1 MKYSINARRRIPKEK
16 TKPKNFK
23 QTITRLLTYFKE
35 EKKLILVVFSLV
47 IIDSSL
53 VVISP
58 YLIGKAVDNIQINNS
73 SLLNIILISLA
84 LFYIIDIVVKFMQN
98 FIVSAMSQRVV
109 KRIRNIL
116 FQKLQTLPISYFD
129 KNLNGDIMSRVT
141 NDVENI
147 SNGISDSVVNL
158 LSGILTIIST
168 FIIMLFLSP
177 ILTICTIIT
186 IPLVVFLTKYISKK
200 TKKLFKEQQKHLG
213 RLNGHI
219 EEKIGGIQIVKAFN
233 YEEKSIQTFENINN
247 NLVKVSIKAQIY
259 SSLLMPMMNVINN
272 LSFTLISV
280 IGALLVTKD
289 ILTVGAI
296 ATFLSYSKSF
306 TRPLNSLANLFNYFQ
321 SALAG
326 CERVFEVL
334 DEKSEKE
341 NSKDSKIFEGINK
354 NIVFEDVS
362 FGYNSDEY
370 ILNNISLNIKAN
382 TSNAIIG
389 ETGCGK
395 TTMVNL
401 ITRFYDVD
409 KGSIKIDDID
419 IRDYDRDSYRSSFGV
434 VLQDSYLFNESIKEN
449 IRYGNLDATDE
460 DIINACKMVGADKFI
475 QKLKNGY
482 DTIIT
487 ESGQELSQGQKQ
499 LLTIARSI
507 LKDPKILILDE
518 ATSSV
523 DTKTELKIQQTM
535 LDIMKGRTSFII
547 AHRLSTIRNCDNII
561 VIQNGRI
568 VEMGN
573 HKALMNLKGYYY
585 DNVNILNDIQ

>member
-73 SLLNIILISLA
+73 NLLN
-84 LFYIIDIVVKFMQN
+84 IVVKFMQN

-109 KRIRNIL
+109 KRIRNML
-116 FQKLQTLPISYFD
+116 FEKLQTLPISYFD

-419 IRDYDRDSYRSSFGV
+419 IKDYDRDSYRSSFGV